1 MTRDLVL
8 KRGHIAIVQ
17 LVHVRVD
24 LVVRSWICRAGA
36 LLRSFVLDY
45 TRCGSMLDGVARRIG
60 DPGHANGP
68 RYLGELVILHHGGL
82 YVDELFVAYIFSRYR
97 YFL

>member
-24 LVVRSWICRAGA
+24 LVILIWVCRAGA
-36 LLRSFVLDY
+36 LLRSFVLNY

-60 DPGHANGP
+60 DFGFEDGP
-68 RYLGELVILHHGGL
+68 
-82 YVDELFVAYIFSRYR
+82 
-97 YFL
+97 